1 MKQAAIGVVFVVA
14 VLGIA
19 AYSAQGDDG
28 GEREAVS
35 QCEAFADKR
44 LKAPATAD
52 YDLAATQRG
61 DGWEVVGTVDS
72 ENGFGAKVRS
82 EVRCEV
88 RFEGDTAYLD
98 SIAVN

>member
-1 MKQAAIGVVFVVA
+1 MKT
-14 VLGIA
+14 GIA
-19 AYSAQGDDG
+19 LGVLLLLAGCS
-28 GEREAVS
+28 GEPYDPNNESEARA
-35 QCEAFADKR
+35 QCEGFVDQR
-44 LKAPATAD
+44 IKAPATAD
-52 YDLAATQRG
+52 YNLTATRKG

-88 RFEGDTAYLD
+88 HFEGDTAYLD